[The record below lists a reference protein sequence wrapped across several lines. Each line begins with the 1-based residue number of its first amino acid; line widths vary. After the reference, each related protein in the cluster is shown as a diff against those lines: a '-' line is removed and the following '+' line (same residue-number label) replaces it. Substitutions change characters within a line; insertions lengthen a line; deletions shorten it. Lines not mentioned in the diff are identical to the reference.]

1 MCDKPCCGPC
11 GPTCCVPCR
20 VNPTCW
26 PPACCQEGLAR
37 CCEHLVHVQAAA
49 CSVPA
54 CMPCVGQPLEI
65 HSPTMMS
72 NCDERKYHIPGYTGY
87 IPRLKFNNDFKTYS
101 LAVHEA
107 LNDCSWRYYG
117 ICKTPCCCPC
127 PGFKSVRHWPAYC
140 KPKC

>member
-1 MCDKPCCGPC
+1 
-11 GPTCCVPCR
+11 
-20 VNPTCW
+20 
-26 PPACCQEGLAR
+26 
-37 CCEHLVHVQAAA
+37 
-49 CSVPA
+49 
-54 CMPCVGQPLEI
+54 
-65 HSPTMMS
+65 MMS

-117 ICKTPCCCPC
+117 ICKTPCFCPC
-127 PGFKSVRHWPAYC
+127 PGFKSVRNWPGC